1 MKKRIRTLT
10 MGSIL
15 VLHLSSC
22 QESLDY
28 NFYDLKKIE
37 PPVIKTLSSN
47 ENDIDEKLNT
57 IISTI
62 LDIIPSMYND
72 NTRFIEDIGA
82 DELKMQAFFNKVEET
97 FNIKLFDSEKD
108 NCKTVGNLKALLK
121 KLCYPKA
128 QQYYSNYGPVIFQT
142 ENDII
147 PNFDLSFNLNCTT
160 KCMNQRSNIISEV
173 TNIDATVTPF
183 NFSSDQDWIITI
195 TYKSEKGNYI
205 AKTLNTEITWK
216 GTVTSTIAYTNGNKI
231 IEKWEVIIHA
241 IVSNERGLV
250 LTTSNIEKKGKEIK
264 PNKESDNNKDD
275 LSHYTFEF
283 LKKIISE
290 QCNIDPAFIHKESQL
305 IHELNLDSLDFI
317 ELIMRIEEEYG
328 IDISAENAERL
339 NTAGDLYQY
348 IIEHA

>member
-97 FNIKLFDSEKD
+97 FNIKLF
-108 NCKTVGNLKALLK
+108 VLK
-121 KLCYPKA
+121 
-128 QQYYSNYGPVIFQT
+128 
-142 ENDII
+142 
-147 PNFDLSFNLNCTT
+147 
-160 KCMNQRSNIISEV
+160 
-173 TNIDATVTPF
+173 
-183 NFSSDQDWIITI
+183 
-195 TYKSEKGNYI
+195 
-205 AKTLNTEITWK
+205 
-216 GTVTSTIAYTNGNKI
+216 
-231 IEKWEVIIHA
+231 
-241 IVSNERGLV
+241 NE
-250 LTTSNIEKKGKEIK
+250 
-264 PNKESDNNKDD
+264 
-275 LSHYTFEF
+275 
-283 LKKIISE
+283 
-290 QCNIDPAFIHKESQL
+290 QL
-305 IHELNLDSLDFI
+305 
-317 ELIMRIEEEYG
+317 
-328 IDISAENAERL
+328 
-339 NTAGDLYQY
+339 
-348 IIEHA
+348 

>member
-121 KLCYPKA
+121 KLCYPKT

-160 KCMNQRSNIISEV
+160 KCMNQRSNIISV
-173 TNIDATVTPF
+173 FKVFA
-183 NFSSDQDWIITI
+183 
-195 TYKSEKGNYI
+195 
-205 AKTLNTEITWK
+205 
-216 GTVTSTIAYTNGNKI
+216 
-231 IEKWEVIIHA
+231 
-241 IVSNERGLV
+241 
-250 LTTSNIEKKGKEIK
+250 
-264 PNKESDNNKDD
+264 
-275 LSHYTFEF
+275 
-283 LKKIISE
+283 
-290 QCNIDPAFIHKESQL
+290 
-305 IHELNLDSLDFI
+305 
-317 ELIMRIEEEYG
+317 M
-328 IDISAENAERL
+328 
-339 NTAGDLYQY
+339 
-348 IIEHA
+348 

>member
-121 KLCYPKA
+121 KLCYPKT

-231 IEKWEVIIHA
+231 ITRVRDNILKSKEQKNIQPTKGGHKMVTCQNY
-241 IVSNERGLV
+241 VSLFYRQI
-250 LTTSNIEKKGKEIK
+250 TSC
-264 PNKESDNNKDD
+264 PSDGG
-275 LSHYTFEF
+275 
-283 LKKIISE
+283 IS
-290 QCNIDPAFIHKESQL
+290 
-305 IHELNLDSLDFI
+305 
-317 ELIMRIEEEYG
+317 
-328 IDISAENAERL
+328 
-339 NTAGDLYQY
+339 
-348 IIEHA
+348 

>member
-121 KLCYPKA
+121 KLCYPKT

-205 AKTLNTEITWK
+205 AKTLTHRN
-216 GTVTSTIAYTNGNKI
+216 YM
-231 IEKWEVIIHA
+231 
-241 IVSNERGLV
+241 ERN
-250 LTTSNIEKKGKEIK
+250 SYFN
-264 PNKESDNNKDD
+264 
-275 LSHYTFEF
+275 Y
-283 LKKIISE
+283 
-290 QCNIDPAFIHKESQL
+290 C
-305 IHELNLDSLDFI
+305 
-317 ELIMRIEEEYG
+317 
-328 IDISAENAERL
+328 
-339 NTAGDLYQY
+339 LYKRK
-348 IIEHA
+348 